1 MSNFAVLDLAY
12 THYDAGIYICVKTD
26 VPCHLTLYHTTSAP
40 RRHRTSRNQ
49 RGLTLPWG
57 VYFCFVSWT
66 AVEQEQEG
74 DTIYHLFNVYPWM
87 VLTTKWFAFR
97 GTINGELSPSVSAL
111 FEHKHPGGFPM
122 EFALRPHAAGD
133 LTEIW
138 AQIPTTG
145 QHWDKVDDVTPDD
158 DDTYV
163 WMPPYSEAKK
173 RDLYQIGTGLPGI
186 GKIEKVTF
194 SIRIK
199 AAGYYIYLIPP
210 SILLVTHGLLWEK
223 EYPGTWSFWRTL
235 SWEWPL
241 NPVTNAPWTQDEFT
255 TLQAGV
261 ALRANWGY
269 LRDAAGYCTQVYAT
283 INRGIVCPP

>member
-1 MSNFAVLDLAY
+1 
-12 THYDAGIYICVKTD
+12 
-26 VPCHLTLYHTTSAP
+26 
-40 RRHRTSRNQ
+40 
-49 RGLTLPWG
+49 
-57 VYFCFVSWT
+57 
-66 AVEQEQEG
+66 
-74 DTIYHLFNVYPWM
+74 M

-261 ALRANWGY
+261 GFKSQL
-269 LRDAAGYCTQVYAT
+269 
-283 INRGIVCPP
+283 GILKRRSWLLHSGICYYKQRHSLPPLNTF